1 MKKEY
6 LADHHGESSVC
17 VDWGKVF
24 KNGQVA
30 FLNFGD
36 DMRVSLKEAL
46 AKCLQNQKVLSQSMA
61 GNHEIVRRRNKAS
74 LNPMFNDRTLYFTKK
89 GQAGEY
95 MAARLWGFPCEAEII
110 THGD

>member
-6 LADHHGESSVC
+6 LADHHGEGSAC
-17 VDWGKVF
+17 IDWGKVF

-46 AKCLQNQKVLSQSMA
+46 AKYLQNQKVLSQSMA
-61 GNHEIVRRRNKAS
+61 GNHEIVQRRSRVS
-74 LNPMFNDRTLYFTKK
+74 LNPMSDNKTLYFTGKD
-89 GQAGEY
+89 QAGEY